1 MRPPR
6 PSPLNLLTLKT
17 EQRAGSSAPRRGAAK
32 KKIEH
37 PRAKSVDAEMELL
50 ERWAVVHGFGGTL
63 EANGGDNKFY
73 HLAEDDEGSGVARE
87 AAVAGGRSSRDESD
101 SEGPA
106 SDGEE
111 EGTQD
116 LTLIAQYYVV
126 DRLATRARTM
136 CRKARLDRHEA
147 RKFVDDILYDIRHS
161 MMSDYRTF
169 TVAALSVDVRRLS
182 EHAGR
187 DHQRRWNSD
196 SSSDDESGAR
206 RPTAAE
212 PASPHPRA
220 ALRRE

>member
-1 MRPPR
+1 
-6 PSPLNLLTLKT
+6 
-17 EQRAGSSAPRRGAAK
+17 
-32 KKIEH
+32 
-37 PRAKSVDAEMELL
+37 
-50 ERWAVVHGFGGTL
+50 
-63 EANGGDNKFY
+63 
-73 HLAEDDEGSGVARE
+73 
-87 AAVAGGRSSRDESD
+87 
-101 SEGPA
+101 
-106 SDGEE
+106 
-111 EGTQD
+111 
-116 LTLIAQYYVV
+116 
-126 DRLATRARTM
+126 M

-147 RKFVDDILYDIRHS
+147 RKFVDDIVYDIRHS

-220 ALRRE
+220 VLRRE